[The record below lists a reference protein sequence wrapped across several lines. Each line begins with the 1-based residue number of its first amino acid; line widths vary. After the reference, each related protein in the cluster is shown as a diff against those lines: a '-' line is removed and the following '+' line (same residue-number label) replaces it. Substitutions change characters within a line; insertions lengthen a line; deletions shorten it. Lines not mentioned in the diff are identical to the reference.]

1 LKRLTTIGDVAL
13 ALATTAIGVAGTA
26 AARYY
31 TAVDPDL
38 DMVPGVVLAG
48 GLGLVLVVRRTS
60 PIVTLAVSTALI
72 TTYLY
77 MNYPYGPVW
86 LGYTIAVYTAARHL
100 PFTRAVIATAVSW
113 AVMVGHIFVNT
124 ASLPGLWGFIPAT
137 AWVLMPFAIG
147 VVIRT
152 TREATQ
158 RTRAEMVRERVADE
172 RLRVAQEVHDVVGH
186 GLAAIKMQADIALHL
201 LAKKPEQAEIAL
213 NAISRTST
221 AALDELRATLTV
233 VRGKDRAPSPGLDQ
247 LPELQDRMTSAGMD
261 LDVDVT
267 GENRK
272 LPAAVDFAA
281 YRVLQES
288 LTNVLRHS
296 QVKQAS
302 VVVAYENSRVV
313 ITIANPA
320 ATVVT
325 NGHSGLGIPG
335 MRERVTS
342 LGGTFSAD
350 ADTGR
355 FEVRAEI
362 PT

>member
-13 ALATTAIGVAGTA
+13 ALATAAVGVAGTTMA
-26 AARYY
+26 YYY
-31 TAVDPDL
+31 TPVDPDL
-38 DMVPGVVLAG
+38 DMVPGVVFAG
-48 GLGLVLVVRRTS
+48 CLGLVLVVRRAW
-60 PIVTLAVSTALI
+60 PLVTLALAAALI
-72 TTYLY
+72 STYLY

-86 LGYTIAVYTAARHL
+86 LGYTIAVYTVARHL
-100 PFTRAVIATAVSW
+100 PFARSLTATAVSW
-113 AVMVGHIFVNT
+113 AVLVGHVFVNK

-137 AWVLMPFAIG
+137 AIVLVPFAIG
-147 VVIRT
+147 VVVRT
-152 TREATQ
+152 TREATH
-158 RTRAEMVRERVADE
+158 RARAEAVRERVADE

-213 NAISRTST
+213 TAISRTST

-233 VRGKDRAPSPGLDQ
+233 VRGADRAPSPGLDQ

-261 LDVDVT
+261 LRVDVT
-267 GENRK
+267 GETRK
-272 LPAAVDFAA
+272 LPVAVDFAA

-296 QVKQAS
+296 QVKQAD
-302 VVVAYENSRVV
+302 VVVAYEDSRVV
-313 ITIANPA
+313 VTIANPA
-320 ATVVT
+320 TAAAG

-342 LGGTFSAD
+342 LGGTFSAG

-362 PT
+362 PS